1 MLPSGRAQDCTQVVP
16 TALEDLELEERVRDL
31 CFDNSELVNGAC
43 TYPNQAE
50 AGSARPP
57 PGLRER
63 ALGLPRQGDQGDSP
77 GLRPPPVVL
86 EGAAGDSGTLRP
98 RPSPR
103 GQVRYSPGQR
113 LAGGQDPPRKS
124 TVDMKSAALA
134 TTDTVVS
141 IVTPSSNQLFKI
153 LDLEVG
159 LLNKD
164 PADWE
169 KYSSYQSATRV
180 VRELRVVSD
189 FPSAVW
195 R

>member
-1 MLPSGRAQDCTQVVP
+1 
-16 TALEDLELEERVRDL
+16 
-31 CFDNSELVNGAC
+31 
-43 TYPNQAE
+43 
-50 AGSARPP
+50 
-57 PGLRER
+57 
-63 ALGLPRQGDQGDSP
+63 
-77 GLRPPPVVL
+77 
-86 EGAAGDSGTLRP
+86 
-98 RPSPR
+98 
-103 GQVRYSPGQR
+103 
-113 LAGGQDPPRKS
+113 
-124 TVDMKSAALA
+124 MKSAALA

-159 LLNKD
+159 FLNKD

-169 KYSSYQSATRV
+169 KYNSYQSATRV